1 MKIVFPKLTPWQQD
15 VYKDV
20 TDQYGSRKRFVVKSG
35 RQRGKSFLLCILTM
49 EYAIKRKCIC
59 VVIEPTANQC
69 RRVHRQITD
78 ALEKTGMIKS
88 SNASTLEIFLKN
100 GSEIDFKSAES
111 RDGIRGTTCTG
122 LCVIDE
128 CAYISDD
135 IIEIILP
142 IINVKKCPL
151 MLISS
156 PAFASGYFYEQYHSD
171 NAVVS
176 RYDWALDKYDMSEY
190 ISPEMIEDYR
200 QSYTPQRFKTEILG
214 EFIKD
219 ESFVF
224 GNFKECIM
232 EPDDLVPVYA
242 GIDFA
247 TGNGNDSTVVTF
259 LNKSKQVIK
268 IWGTNQMQ
276 PAEQIETIAN
286 LINSM
291 PTLKKVKAEVNSL
304 GEVYYSTIESKL
316 KNKNIFEKFNTTNES
331 KRRIIENLILAFQNH
346 EIGIL
351 DDVNQ
356 INQLSYFQIKKTKTG
371 YTYENDNASTHD
383 DYVMS
388 LAIAYDC
395 TMATGFNGSFGF
407 SR

>member
-1 MKIVFPKLTPWQQD
+1 MKIVFPKLTPWQQE

-20 TDQYGSRKRFVVKSG
+20 TDQYGSRKRFVIKSG
-35 RQRGKSFLLCILTM
+35 RQRGKSFLLCILIM
-49 EYAIKRKCIC
+49 EYAIKRKCIS
-59 VVIEPTANQC
+59 VVIEPTSNQC
-69 RRVHRQITD
+69 RRVHRQVTD

-128 CAYISDD
+128 CAYVSDD

-151 MLISS
+151 MLLST
-156 PAFASGYFYEQYHSD
+156 PAFASGYFYEQYHSE
-171 NAVVS
+171 NEIVS
-176 RYDWALDKYDMSEY
+176 RYDWALDRYDMSEY

-214 EFIKD
+214 EFITD

-224 GNFKECIM
+224 GNFRECI
-232 EPDDLVPVYA
+232 ETPDNMVPIYA

-247 TGNGNDSTVVTF
+247 SGNGNDSTVVTF
-259 LNKSKQVIK
+259 LNKQNQVVK
-268 IWGTNQMQ
+268 IWSTNRMQ
-276 PAEQIETIAN
+276 PSEQIDFIAN
-286 LINSM
+286 LINTT
-291 PTLKKVKAEVNSL
+291 PTLQKVKAEVNSL
-304 GEVYYSTIESKL
+304 GAVYYSAIENKL
-316 KNKNIFEKFNTTNES
+316 VNKSILEQFSTTNES

-351 DDVNQ
+351 DDPNL

-395 TMATGFNGSFGF
+395 TKSTGFNASFGF
-407 SR
+407 TR